1 MKIFLKHLR
10 LALSGALLSASIS
23 SSGQNVGIGTA
34 IPLDKLHV
42 VGNVRSTT
50 LAGVGNRFVLA
61 DPNGTLIVGAAP
73 GTTNPAWTILG
84 NAGTVATTNFI
95 GTVDAN
101 DFVVKTN
108 GAAATNERIR
118 VLSGGQII
126 QNRTTIQAGDVFS
139 VYGNGYASSL
149 NALGNSVING
159 YLNSPGISIY
169 GENQDTALLST
180 AVYGIASTPGLGRA
194 SSIWADNTSA
204 TGYAIRAQATN
215 AGGGIGVIGFTAS
228 QAALQGQASGLGD
241 GLRAYN
247 TSAAAGAGDAI
258 FGYAFNGNAFSSSGV
273 FGVNNSATGIGVLG
287 GQAVGNIFAL
297 TIGQGGAF
305 SGTKFGVT
313 GWVGR
318 DSLLGAGT
326 SAGGYFYCNNA
337 AFAYV
342 GARIAGTNY
351 KITGTGTAGTFVK
364 DENNQ
369 YRIMACPEAPEILF
383 QDYGVGELTNGM
395 ARIILDPIFS
405 KNIIVSKEHP
415 IKIFIQLETDC
426 KGVFVSEK
434 SATGFTVKELGGG
447 SSNAKFAWSVV
458 ANRADETDGNGIVI
472 SKNADNRFVPAPPQE
487 QFSAKPFNKP
497 NMRIETPLPSPKP
510 KSSSN

>member
-1 MKIFLKHLR
+1 MRTFNFSYAVF
-10 LALSGALLSASIS
+10 ALGLLFFTS
-23 SSGQNVGIGTA
+23 STFAQNVGIGTS

-42 VGNVRSTT
+42 VGTIRSTV
-50 LAGVGNRFVLA
+50 LSGLGNRLVMA
-61 DPNGTLIVGAAP
+61 DPNGTLIISTTP

-95 GTVDAN
+95 GTVDGN
-101 DFVVKTN
+101 DFVVKTG
-108 GAAATNERIR
+108 GALAANERLR

-126 QNRTTIQAGDVFS
+126 QNRTTIQVGDVFS
-139 VYGNGYASSL
+139 VYGNGYASSI
-149 NALGNSVING
+149 NSLGNSVING
-159 YLNSPGISIY
+159 YLNAPGISIY
-169 GENQDTALLST
+169 GENQDTALLSS
-180 AVYGIASTPGLGRA
+180 AVYGIASTPGIGRA

-228 QAALQGQASGLGD
+228 QAGLQGQASGVGD
-241 GLRAYN
+241 GLRSYN

-297 TIGQGGAF
+297 NLGQGGAF
-305 SGTKFGVT
+305 SGSKFGVT

-351 KITGTGTAGTFVK
+351 KVTGTGTAGTFVK
-364 DENNQ
+364 DQNDQ

-383 QDYGVGELTNGM
+383 QDYGVSELTNGETT
-395 ARIILDPIFS
+395 ISLDPIFT
-405 KNIIVSKEHP
+405 KNIIVNEKHP
-415 IKIFIQLETDC
+415 IKIFIQLESDC
-426 KGVFVSEK
+426 KGVYISEK
-434 SATGFTVKELGGG
+434 SATGFTVKELAGGT
-447 SSNAKFAWSVV
+447 SNAKFAWSVV
-458 ANRADETDGNGIVI
+458 ANRADEKDHNGTIV
-472 SKNADNRFVPAPPQE
+472 SLNADNRFVPAPPLE

-497 NMRIETPLPSPKP
+497 NMRMEEPLTSPKI
-510 KSSSN
+510 KSSSH